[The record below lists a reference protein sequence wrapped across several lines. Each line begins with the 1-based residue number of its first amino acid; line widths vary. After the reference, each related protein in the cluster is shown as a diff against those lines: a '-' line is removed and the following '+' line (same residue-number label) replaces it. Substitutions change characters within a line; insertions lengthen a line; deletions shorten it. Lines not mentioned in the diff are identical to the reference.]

1 MNLTRKAGFVLLI
14 PRIAFVLTNKLPL
27 ECALPLALGGR
38 EPMDLLSLSQP
49 ARRTVTLRRAEAS
62 SRFGDWLIRLSDNLP
77 GVVKSAVQRL
87 LQPQA
92 ILAFTS
98 LAVLL
103 LAVGIV
109 YYNQCAREIDLRL
122 QRGRIDNAFEL
133 VSAPLKVSVGDLFPS
148 DELSGHLTAAGYQ
161 KRSIEAQENGAG
173 VFEVN
178 GSSIDISRGGDPS
191 RAGNTPVRIQLDKS
205 GRVVR
210 LTDPSTGTQVT
221 SVLIEG
227 QLLAALHE
235 GDRRKRI
242 DVQFSDIPQNL
253 RNAILAAE
261 DRRFFSHNGID
272 WHAILRALKADVNQG
287 EVVQGGSTITQQL
300 IKSTVLT
307 PDRTLTRKLKEAAM
321 AMILESRLTKQ
332 QIFALYCSHV
342 YLGQCAT
349 FAINGFAQAAHVY
362 FDKDMDQLT
371 LGESAFLAGLIHAP
385 NRYSAHRDLPR
396 AIERRNLILDAM
408 VEATAITPEQA
419 FAARSEPLQIKK
431 HELQNDYG
439 ASYFI
444 DYAQRFL
451 EERYGENHLDSQQRI
466 TTTMDVRLQR
476 AAYESVSAHT
486 ARLDK
491 TFARLTRKG
500 SEPEHVQAGLVALD
514 AHTGEVLAMIGGRS
528 YDESQLNRA
537 TDAKRQPGSSFKPFV
552 YAAALNS
559 RSFTAASMLSDTPQT
574 FSYDGGRSE
583 YKPSD
588 YHGGFTNRQVTLR
601 DALTRSLNVPTVEL
615 AMRVGLGN
623 VAQLAERSGLNGIG
637 VYPSMAIGTSEV
649 TPLDL
654 AGAYTAFA
662 NAGVALR
669 PIPVKGVEGQTRTER
684 LSATSE
690 QVFSPQVAY
699 LMTTLMESV
708 VDEGTASRL
717 RAMGLKGA
725 IAGKTGTSNDG
736 WFVGYTPQ
744 MVCVVWVGF
753 DDNRDL
759 RMKASDA
766 ALPIWVDFVKKAI
779 AARPELG
786 GDSFPKPAGIAL
798 ADIDPTTGLLA
809 GSECSQHRREV
820 FIAGSEPQAV
830 CSHQVVADDSLN
842 EELPELNPSLSER
855 EVEVSASVTV
865 EVCLETGL
873 IASPFCPRV
882 EKRAFALGKEPRE
895 TCRAEFHR

>member
-1 MNLTRKAGFVLLI
+1 MER
-14 PRIAFVLTNKLPL
+14 
-27 ECALPLALGGR
+27 
-38 EPMDLLSLSQP
+38 LSLSQP
-49 ARRTVTLRRAEAS
+49 VRRTVILGKPRASFGLRNS
-62 SRFGDWLIRLSDNLP
+62 LTRLADNLP
-77 GVVKSAVQRL
+77 MFAKSAVRRL
-87 LQPQA
+87 VQPQ
-92 ILAFTS
+92 T
-98 LAVLL
+98 LAVLGAFA
-103 LAVGIV
+103 AVLFAIGV
-109 YYNQCAREIDLRL
+109 VFYNQFAREIDLRL
-122 QRGRIDNAFEL
+122 QSGQIDNAFEL
-133 VSAPLKVSVGDLFPS
+133 VSAPLKLSVGDSFP
-148 DELSGHLTAAGYQ
+148 DNDLSGYLTAAGYQ
-161 KRSIEAQENGAG
+161 KRSLETQENNVGQFEINGNIIEISTGG
-173 VFEVN
+173 VTR
-178 GSSIDISRGGDPS
+178 DGD
-191 RAGNTPVRIQLDKS
+191 TPARIQLDKS

-210 LTDPSTGTQVT
+210 LTDPITEKQLP

-227 QLLAALHE
+227 QLLAAVHE

-242 DVQFSDIPQNL
+242 DVQFSDVPQNL
-253 RNAILAAE
+253 RNAIVAAE
-261 DRRFFSHNGID
+261 DRRFFTHNGID

-300 IKSTVLT
+300 IKSTMLT
-307 PDRTLTRKLKEAAM
+307 PDRTFARKFKEAAM

-342 YLGQCAT
+342 YLGQSGT

-371 LGESAFLAGLIHAP
+371 VGESAFLAGLIHAP

-408 VEATAITPEQA
+408 VETTAITPEQA
-419 FAARSEPLQIKK
+419 VAAKSEQLQIKK
-431 HELQNDYG
+431 HETQNDYG

-451 EERYGENHLDSQQRI
+451 DERYGENRLSSQQRV

-476 AAYESVSAHT
+476 AAYESVTANT

-491 TFARLTRKG
+491 VFSRSTPKG
-500 SEPEHVQAGLVALD
+500 AEPERVQAGLVALD

-552 YAAALNS
+552 YATALNS
-559 RSFTAASMLSDTPQT
+559 RSFTAASMLSDTPQKFT
-574 FSYDGGRSE
+574 YDGGRSE

-588 YHGGFTNRQVTLR
+588 YHGGFTNRDVTLR
-601 DALTRSLNVPTVEL
+601 EALTRSLNVPTVEL

-623 VAQLAERSGLNGIG
+623 VAQLAQRSGLNGINA
-637 VYPSMAIGTSEV
+637 YPSMAIGTSEV

-662 NAGVALR
+662 NSGAALR
-669 PIPVKGVEGQTRTER
+669 PIPVKGVRGTFRNER

-717 RAMGLKGA
+717 RGMGLKGA
-725 IAGKTGTSNDG
+725 IAGKTGTTNDG

-766 ALPIWVDFVKKAI
+766 ALPIWADFVKKAI

-786 GDSFPKPAGIAL
+786 GDAFSKPGGITL
-798 ADIDPTTGLLA
+798 ADIDPMTGLLA
-809 GSECSQHRREV
+809 GPECPQHRQEV
-820 FIAGSEPQAV
+820 FIAGTEPQAV
-830 CSHQVVADDSLN
+830 CSHQMIADSSLN
-842 EELPELNPSLSER
+842 EDPSEANPSLSER
-855 EVEVSASVTV
+855 NADDAASVTV

-873 IASPFCPRV
+873 ISSPYCPHV
-882 EKRAFALGKEPRE
+882 EKRAFPLGKEPRE